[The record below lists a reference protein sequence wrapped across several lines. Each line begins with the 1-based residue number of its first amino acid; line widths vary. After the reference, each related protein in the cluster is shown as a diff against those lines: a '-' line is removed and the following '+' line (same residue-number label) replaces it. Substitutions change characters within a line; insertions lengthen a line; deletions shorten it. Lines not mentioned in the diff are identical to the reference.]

1 MRKFSNHPV
10 SGKHGRPIVL
20 DLAFQETGRPKPL
33 VIFVHGYKGF
43 KDWGVFGAMESEF
56 LSAGF
61 ALLRVNFS
69 HNGGTVEEPIDFPD
83 LEAFGRNTYSIE
95 LDDVQS
101 VLDWV
106 HLQHDIR
113 SEVDAERIGLIGHSR
128 GGAMATLT
136 ASRDRRVRQLVTW
149 AAVSSLNRSMFHDGP
164 ELDAW
169 RKNGVLFV
177 RNGRT
182 QQDMP
187 HYIQF
192 YEEFQK
198 NRSRLDVE
206 RAAQGLQIPHLIVH
220 GTGDVSVPFDHAEAL
235 HAWNPASQLV
245 AIPEADHVFGG
256 KHPWA
261 SESLPA
267 AFQSTLAAT
276 IAFFQSNN
284 L

>member
-1 MRKFSNHPV
+1 MRTYSNHPIP
-10 SGKHGRPIVL
+10 GQHGRPIVL
-20 DLAFQETGRPKPL
+20 DLHFNETGMPKPL

-56 LSAGF
+56 LAAGF
-61 ALLRVNFS
+61 ALLRFNFS
-69 HNGGTVEEPIDFPD
+69 HNGGTVEQPVDFPD
-83 LEAFGRNTYSIE
+83 LEAFGRNNYSIE

-106 HLQHDIR
+106 QEQRDIR
-113 SEVDAERIGLIGHSR
+113 MEVDVQRIGLVGHSR
-128 GGAMATLT
+128 GGAMAMLT
-136 ASRDRRVRQLVTW
+136 AAEDSRIRQLVTW
-149 AAVSSLNRSMFHDGP
+149 AAVSSLDRSMFHEGP

-187 HYIQF
+187 HFIQF
-192 YEEFQK
+192 YEDFQM

-206 RAAQGLQIPHLIVH
+206 TAARGLEVPHLIVH
-220 GTGDVSVPFDHAEAL
+220 GTGDVSVPFEHAEAL
-235 HAWNPASQLV
+235 HAWNPASRLMG
-245 AIPEADHVFGG
+245 IPHTDHVFGG
-256 KHPWA
+256 KHPW
-261 SESLPA
+261 ESDALPSP
-267 AFQSTLAAT
+267 FQSALAAT
-276 IAFFQSNN
+276 IAFFQSNG